1 MCCLLVSGFLT
12 EIIQQIHSLRASGV
26 MSSHFAR
33 ATESEIRT
41 FRKSGGTLC
50 TAPGEIVFLLINFIL
65 LRYAVRDQKLEIH
78 MDDYGVYRALKI
90 IMCLLGSKPSGNS
103 VSWSYSA
110 PSKFAP
116 LIFALVRF
124 AMHE

>member
-12 EIIQQIHSLRASGV
+12 EITQQIHSLRASGV

-33 ATESEIRT
+33 ATESEMRT

-50 TAPGEIVFLLINFIL
+50 STPGEIAFLLINFIL

-78 MDDYGVYRALKI
+78 MDDYSCVYRDLKI
-90 IMCLLGSKPSGNS
+90 ILCLLGSKPSGNS

-110 PSKFAP
+110 PSQFAP
-116 LIFALVRF
+116 LILAPVRV
-124 AMHE
+124 A